1 MSEPSSSGF
10 QPNLFTGCMPF
21 ILGPSGLGLAGTL
34 TCNRLWMLYLC
45 VFFLLPS
52 ELVHLVESLK
62 QPMRVQIFTLRI
74 CICNIGLC
82 DFHCPHSFISC
93 NFAFVMSS
101 TSFQNICTSWK
112 ADTSHHMV
120 PFSSRVAAA
129 LLTCLY
135 LGVLYGIYVPTWQF
149 EAPEATSSMDING
162 FTANISLLQ
171 VIHFWYK
178 PWTDDFW

>member
-1 MSEPSSSGF
+1 MYGICTDEKIAFDEDQRSVYLNVSHLGQIIRTRMSEPSSSGF

-62 QPMRVQIFTLRI
+62 QPMRVQIFTLQI

-93 NFAFVMSS
+93 NFAFVMLS
-101 TSFQNICTSWK
+101 TSFQNICTS
-112 ADTSHHMV
+112 
-120 PFSSRVAAA
+120 
-129 LLTCLY
+129 
-135 LGVLYGIYVPTWQF
+135 
-149 EAPEATSSMDING
+149 
-162 FTANISLLQ
+162 
-171 VIHFWYK
+171 
-178 PWTDDFW
+178 